1 MEVIITTEPRNHTD
15 ADLQEVANRHDD
27 AVSAMGTV
35 ARALDLIP
43 LLAAETD
50 RLRTRL
56 ARSMADFHN
65 LIAAARATL
74 RAHAEGEDDALY
86 YLRDELEAQG
96 QLPSEHRDRS

>member
-1 MEVIITTEPRNHTD
+1 VIITTEPRNHTD

-35 ARALDLIP
+35 GRALDLIP
-43 LLAAETD
+43 LLGGEIG

-56 ARSMADFHN
+56 ARSMADFSN

-74 RAHAEGEDDALY
+74 RAHAEGEGDALY